1 MPGFIP
7 QTPENEKQTF
17 SIFKTDDDK
26 RLVFGWAS
34 ISITVDGEQLED
46 RQKDIID
53 PEDLEE
59 AAYEYVLN
67 FRDTGEEHIST
78 MRKKGKLVESCVFT
92 EEKQKAIGI
101 PLGTVPIGWWVGF
114 KIEDDAAWQ
123 KVKNGTYKM
132 FSIEGKASREPVE
145 KADRP
150 KGCGVLV
157 IRDGK
162 ILAGTRIEP
171 AGDGKICGPGGH
183 IEEGETPKEAA
194 IREAEEEFGIICRD
208 IKPVGILEGKDGKAG
223 SAIFIC
229 TQFDNEPETDEKEMT
244 SPRWLTKEELQKR
257 SNLYPP
263 FAASLALLPET
274 NTRKAVAKTFEDVL
288 KFNPYHDSKGRF
300 TSKPGGAASTA
311 GAGAAANAA
320 GTKAKVNPDETR
332 RVWAKAGGGGGSY
345 TAGGSTFK
353 PGGTYGDQEF
363 SVPASEK
370 GQLTVNIAPR
380 ASGFQDGKY
389 VDGNRST
396 AILDKGNVVVSDG
409 TDVRDKVAF
418 AVKTEVRRLGGA
430 TEPGVFF
437 RGTNNKDEISLLE
450 SGKLRNS
457 ENHATGEKEDGVSVW
472 DGMNYAS
479 HKYTYKVTG
488 EIVGQG
494 ADGEP
499 VLDPKTMKVVG
510 GIKSTADYMKE
521 FNAAEKKG
529 ERIFMDTYGWDESQ
543 LKQATSGGYKKEQL
557 TSRAVKKSAYEAAQ
571 TFTEVLKF
579 NPYHD
584 SRGRFS
590 SANSYAS
597 FTTRTRDP
605 KKQHWADMAAARLKQ
620 QAAAAQP
627 ATPPKPKKNYD
638 RLGFADHDD
647 ADYHQLYAGRKY
659 YQQQNLTSTQK
670 AATTKYLEANP
681 ERGSLYSHSQNLN
694 YKMATGQQLTGAYK
708 KTHDDMMTAMHN
720 LGYNVNLTRYDHAGM
735 VNGLLQTVGA
745 GTDYE
750 KMSASQIKKALVGQT
765 ISENKFLSTSYNNF
779 SNAPA
784 STKQIFDSRAVKINY
799 KAKASVQAMMP
810 GVGAGGDF
818 GEIVVAPRTSGRI
831 TDVRLTGQMVRRKGT
846 QTYNQPRIEIDI
858 ELG

>member
-123 KVKNGTYKM
+123 KVKNGTYRM

-208 IKPVGILEGKDGKAG
+208 IKPVGVLEGKDGKAG

-229 TQFDNEPETDEKEMT
+229 TQFDNDPETDEKEMT
-244 SPRWLTKEELQKR
+244 APRWLTKEELQKQE
-257 SNLYPP
+257 NLYPP

-274 NTRKAVAKTFEDVL
+274 NTPKAIAKTFEDVL

-300 TSKPGGAASTA
+300 ASAPGGGGNITNTGSTSYVNTKSYRCVQSGNDA
-311 GAGAAANAA
+311 ISGYTGYAMFSDNPENIMDGYGDDMYMVDHADLTDINEIKPKIAEAWDRAVEDGTLPYELESYDADGETIAEQFDPEDIVDGAGAWDDIDLAS
-320 GTKAKVNPDETR
+320 
-332 RVWAKAGGGGGSY
+332 WA
-345 TAGGSTFK
+345 F
-353 PGGTYGDQEF
+353 QEGIF
-363 SVPASEK
+363 DD
-370 GQLTVNIAPR
+370 I
-380 ASGFQDGKY
+380 SG
-389 VDGNRST
+389 
-396 AILDKGNVVVSDG
+396 
-409 TDVRDKVAF
+409 
-418 AVKTEVRRLGGA
+418 VKTKDGAISWDSDKIKPTDKDAEV
-430 TEPGVFF
+430 
-437 RGTNNKDEISLLE
+437 I
-450 SGKLRNS
+450 
-457 ENHATGEKEDGVSVW
+457 GEEE
-472 DGMNYAS
+472 
-479 HKYTYKVTG
+479 TT
-488 EIVGQG
+488 Q
-494 ADGEP
+494 
-499 VLDPKTMKVVG
+499 
-510 GIKSTADYMKE
+510 
-521 FNAAEKKG
+521 
-529 ERIFMDTYGWDESQ
+529 
-543 LKQATSGGYKKEQL
+543 
-557 TSRAVKKSAYEAAQ
+557 KSARFGTTAQ
-571 TFTEVLKF
+571 TFTEILKF

-708 KTHDDMMTAMHN
+708 KTHDDMMSAMHN

-735 VNGLLQTVGA
+735 VNGLLKTVGA

-750 KMSASQIKKALVGQT
+750 RMSASQIKKALVGQT

-779 SNAPA
+779 SNAPS

-810 GVGAGGDF
+810 GVGPGGDF